1 MVGSRHDCPM
11 GSGQTKPMTPNLFS
25 KVLPRDQ
32 AASPTNSP
40 IPTADHAGSSPR
52 NVLPSDLP
60 TAIKHLNDQEL
71 EQLLAAVTAEQ
82 QQRGKKPPTLK
93 NTTSRQLE
101 TPAVTLSIGKLNAVR
116 AAFKA
121 GVRPSKIAKQFGISQ
136 SDVRKVLAGGGKA
149 PT

>member
-1 MVGSRHDCPM
+1 
-11 GSGQTKPMTPNLFS
+11 MTPNLFS

-40 IPTADHAGSSPR
+40 IPTADHASSSPR
-52 NVLPSDLP
+52 HVLPSDLP

-71 EQLLAAVTAEQ
+71 EQLLTAATAEQ
-82 QQRGKKPPTLK
+82 RRRGKKPPASEKPVTK
-93 NTTSRQLE
+93 RTAAPS
-101 TPAVTLSIGKLNAVR
+101 VTLTIGRLNAVR